1 MAKLCNVDIPEVQG
15 LKSGELTVG
24 RDFFLHCETEF
35 PHQLDTE
42 KLNFVLKPEENYQIK
57 LLSFELRSPT
67 SADIKV
73 TSYRTGEMNFKELM
87 LSDGNQ
93 SVNLGEVQF
102 AVRSVLPPQQAP
114 MPGMEQASQQPQP
127 YPAMGPVGLSVPV
140 FYWIVLAAVI
150 LLFVGVVIYKL
161 IRRLQRKNLIERLR
175 SYDAAL
181 SPIAQL
187 HQNLR
192 RLQRSNTV
200 FFGGSSDQKHITEAV
215 IESEKYL
222 KLFLTRQYQTP
233 AFEWGDKAVLRD
245 IKTHHNDIYKEF
257 HRELSAL
264 FEEYTKAKKDFSK
277 VTESD
282 AQQIVKRTRQ
292 LAEHMEAFK

>member
-1 MAKLCNVDIPEVQG
+1 MAKLCTVEIPEVQG

-24 RDFFLHCETEF
+24 REFFLHCETEF
-35 PHQLDTE
+35 SHQLESE

-67 SADIKV
+67 SADLKV
-73 TSYRTGEMNFKELM
+73 TSYRAGEVKFKELM

-102 AVRSVLPPQQAP
+102 AVRSVLPPQEAP
-114 MPGMEQASQQPQP
+114 IPGMEQGAQQPQP
-127 YPAMGPVGLSVPV
+127 YPAMGPVGISVPV

-150 LLFVGVVIYKL
+150 LLFVGTVAYKL
-161 IRRLQRKNLIERLR
+161 IRRLQRKNLLERLR
-175 SYDAAL
+175 SHDAAL
-181 SPIAQL
+181 SPISQF

-192 RLQRSNTV
+192 KLQRANTV
-200 FFGGSSDQKHITEAV
+200 FFGGASNQEHITEAV
-215 IESEKYL
+215 TESEKYL

-233 AFEWGDKAVLRD
+233 ALEWGEKAVLRD
-245 IKTHHNDIYKEF
+245 LKAHHRDVFNEF
-257 HRELSAL
+257 HKELRAL
-264 FEEYTKAKKDFSK
+264 SEEYIKAKKDFSK

-292 LAEHMEAFK
+292 LVEQMEALK